1 MFKYLILLIFSIS
14 LNANN
19 ITIASYNVENF
30 FDLKKD
36 NSEYSEFIPNT
47 KNQWN
52 QRNFNIKLNNLLK
65 VINDIDADIIALQ
78 EIENRDLMK
87 LLSSK
92 LPKYTYYSFIKY
104 PDSAVGV
111 GFLSKIEI
119 KNNKNID
126 VKFTKRLY
134 RPILETTFSNEN
146 IEFKVFNNHWPSKA
160 APESYRIKYAK
171 TLQDRLIQL
180 PKDYDYILLGDF

>member
-52 QRNFNIKLNNLLK
+52 QRNFNIKLNNLFK
-65 VINDIDADIIALQ
+65 
-78 EIENRDLMK
+78 
-87 LLSSK
+87 
-92 LPKYTYYSFIKY
+92 KY
-104 PDSAVGV
+104 PEAVQGLKFGYICPGAMKTV
-111 GFLSKIEI
+111 NYLNNALNLKSSTKDQREVTRKIRILTDFQFFVEIYQFLI
-119 KNNKNID
+119 
-126 VKFTKRLY
+126 
-134 RPILETTFSNEN
+134 
-146 IEFKVFNNHWPSKA
+146 
-160 APESYRIKYAK
+160 SY
-171 TLQDRLIQL
+171 
-180 PKDYDYILLGDF
+180 

>member
-78 EIENRDLMK
+78 EIENRD
-87 LLSSK
+87 
-92 LPKYTYYSFIKY
+92 
-104 PDSAVGV
+104 
-111 GFLSKIEI
+111 
-119 KNNKNID
+119 
-126 VKFTKRLY
+126 
-134 RPILETTFSNEN
+134 
-146 IEFKVFNNHWPSKA
+146 
-160 APESYRIKYAK
+160 
-171 TLQDRLIQL
+171 
-180 PKDYDYILLGDF
+180 